1 MNCKEADRK
10 GKSGT
15 SIRNWSGKK
24 VRAAFI
30 ITTAFIVLVS
40 TFGCA
45 KANNNPSIPSTNSAT
60 SKQSSSSSSQ
70 NNSAGSNVNSTQ
82 PATTPTPQASTTVTT
97 PTPPPPPAPV
107 QQPTPPSQPAATL
120 NVPPASQSST
130 GDMIKKEAC
139 TMILIKDDLGE
150 GWIPVSVGPP
160 SILYTSSVCHVY
172 FTQGGSFAPV
182 VQNTVAV
189 FRTVQAAS
197 DDYDREKPA
206 NATVSNPPIGD
217 ECFLNDSAPINRELA
232 FRKSN
237 VVVFFWLQQ
246 YQTGDIEH
254 YAQLVAQRVTP

>member
-10 GKSGT
+10 GESGN

-24 VRAAFI
+24 VRATFFIITAFI
-30 ITTAFIVLVS
+30 ILGSI
-40 TFGCA
+40 FGCA
-45 KANNNPSIPSTNSAT
+45 KANKNPSIPSTNAPT
-60 SKQSSSSSSQ
+60 SQQPSNSSSQ
-70 NNSAGSNVNSTQ
+70 NNPAGSNVNSPQ

-107 QQPTPPSQPAATL
+107 QQPTPPSQPVATL
-120 NVPPASQSST
+120 NVPAASQSST
-130 GDMIKKEAC
+130 GDMIRKEAC
-139 TMILIKDDLGE
+139 AMILTKDDMGE
-150 GWIPVSVGPP
+150 GWLPVSVGPP
-160 SILYTSSVCHVY
+160 AILYTSSVCHVY

-197 DDYDREKPA
+197 DVYDREKPA
-206 NATVSNPPIGD
+206 YATVSSPGIGD
-217 ECFLNDSAPINRELA
+217 ECFLNDSAPINRELV

-237 VVVFFWLQQ
+237 VVVYFWLQQ

-254 YAQLVAQRVTP
+254 YAQLVEQRVTP